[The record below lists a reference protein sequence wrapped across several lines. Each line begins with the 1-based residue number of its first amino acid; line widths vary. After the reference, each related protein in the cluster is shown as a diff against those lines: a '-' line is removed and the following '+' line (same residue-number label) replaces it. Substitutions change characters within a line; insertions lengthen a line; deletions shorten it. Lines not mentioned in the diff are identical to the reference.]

1 MPAEPLGIRPRSRGL
16 DARMRTSI
24 ATVASLGAGSALVTA
39 AFAGP
44 KSAVSV
50 AVAAALAAGNLWALA
65 RIVVSLLPDDGSGP
79 NTPHRGGWAVL
90 AALKMGGLLAAS
102 WLLMR
107 HGLTGPVTMAI
118 GFLSLPMGI
127 AIGTL
132 VSDRSAASQDP
143 H

>member
-1 MPAEPLGIRPRSRGL
+1 
-16 DARMRTSI
+16 MRTSI
-24 ATVASLGAGSALVTA
+24 ATVASLGAGASLVTA

-44 KSAVSV
+44 RSAVSV

-65 RIVVSLLPDDGSGP
+65 RIVVALLPDDHSGP
-79 NTPHRGGWAVL
+79 NTQRRGGWAVL

-107 HGLTGPVTMAI
+107 HGVSGPITMAI

-127 AIGTL
+127 AIGAL
-132 VSDRSAASQDP
+132 VSDRSAALEDP
-143 H
+143 R